1 MASSTRNVRQQYFL
15 VYGVEGSLGPFLS
28 VVLARHLGLGADDI
42 GTVVAV
48 GGLAILVTP
57 LLLGALADTGLRG
70 TRLLGGTLVITATA
84 LLVMMTIVGFW
95 PTLLLYALFSLA
107 YEPAKSLQDG
117 LFFAA
122 RRTENDLARASFNQ
136 VRVWGTIGFLVP
148 GIVLWA
154 SLSMGAGIGVVLA
167 VAAAMALISAMN
179 ALRLPQPTATA
190 SPARLDAVRGLGVSL
205 SAAAAVAR
213 RGRVAVFTTAMLL
226 LQIAMSVYYL
236 FYPLYVNTTV
246 GIDAR
251 WLGLIA
257 NLGVGLEVGY
267 MALYG
272 WIVAKLGWRNFM
284 IGAAMAQGLR
294 LLTLALWPTV
304 AAALATQIVHGF
316 VVIATL
322 VAGRVFFDSAAD
334 DRMRHAMQGM
344 YTLVVI
350 GGGRVIGSFVGGLV
364 AAHDLR
370 LLFGLTAILCLVSAI
385 LLAWTFEKG
394 ASP

>member
-1 MASSTRNVRQQYFL
+1 MRQQYFL

-28 VVLARHLGLGADDI
+28 VVLARHLGLGPDEI

-57 LLLGALADTGLRG
+57 LLLGALADTGLRE
-70 TRLLGGTLVITATA
+70 TRLLGGTLVITALA
-84 LLVMMTIVGFW
+84 LLVMMTIAGFW

-117 LFFAA
+117 FFFTA
-122 RRTENDLARASFNQ
+122 RRTEDGLARASFSQ
-136 VRVWGTIGFLVP
+136 VRMWGTIGFLIP
-148 GIVLWA
+148 GIVLWV
-154 SLSMGAGIGVVLA
+154 SLSSGAGIAVVLA
-167 VAAAMALISAMN
+167 VAVAMALISAVN
-179 ALRLPQPTATA
+179 ALRLPQPTAE
-190 SPARLDAVRGLGVSL
+190 SPARLGTVRELGASL
-205 SAAAAVAR
+205 SAATAVAR
-213 RGRVAVFTTAMLL
+213 RGRVAVFAVAMLL

-236 FYPLYVNTTV
+236 FYPLYVNTVV

-257 NLGVGLEVGY
+257 NIGVGLEVAY

-272 WIVAKLGWRNFM
+272 WLVAKLGWRRFM
-284 IGAAMAQGLR
+284 IGAAMAQGMR

-304 AAALATQIVHGF
+304 VAALATQSVHGF

-322 VAGRVFFDSAAD
+322 VAGRVFFDGAAD
-334 DRMRHAMQGM
+334 DRMRHAMQGL

-350 GGGRVIGSFVGGLV
+350 GGGRVVGSFVGGLV
-364 AAHDLR
+364 AARDLR
-370 LLFGLTAILCLVSAI
+370 LLFGLTAILCLVAAS
-385 LLAWTFEKG
+385 LLAWTFREG
-394 ASP
+394 ATP

>member
-1 MASSTRNVRQQYFL
+1 VASTKGNVRQQYFL

-28 VVLARHLGLGADDI
+28 VVLASHLGLSPDDI

-57 LLLGALADTGLRG
+57 LLLGALADTGLRE
-70 TRLLGGTLVITATA
+70 TRLLGGILVVAAAA
-84 LLVMMTIVGFW
+84 LLLMMAITGFW

-122 RRTENDLARASFNQ
+122 RRTDADLARASFNQ
-136 VRVWGTIGFLVP
+136 IRVWGTIGFLVP

-154 SLSMGAGIGVVLA
+154 SLGRGAGIGVVLV
-167 VAAAMALISAMN
+167 VAAVMAAISAIN
-179 ALRLPQPTATA
+179 TLRLPQPPAAA
-190 SPARLDAVRGLGVSL
+190 SSARLAAIRGLGVSL
-205 SAAAAVAR
+205 SAATAVV
-213 RGRVAVFTTAMLL
+213 RGARVAVFATPMLL
-226 LQIAMSVYYL
+226 VQVAMSVYYL

-257 NLGVGLEVGY
+257 NLGVGLEVVY

-272 WIVAKLGWRNFM
+272 WLLARLGWRRFM
-284 IGAAMAQGLR
+284 VGAAMAQGVR
-294 LLTLALWPTV
+294 LLALALWPTV
-304 AAALATQIVHGF
+304 FAALATQTVHGF

-322 VAGRVFFDSAAD
+322 VAGRVFFDGEAD
-334 DRMRHAMQGM
+334 DRIRHAMQGL
-344 YTLVVI
+344 YTLLVI
-350 GGGRVIGSFVGGLV
+350 GGGRFVGSFLGGLV
-364 AAHDLR
+364 GAYDLQ
-370 LLFGLTAILCLVSAI
+370 LLFRLAAILCLVATG
-385 LLAWTFEKG
+385 LLAWTFRKG
-394 ASP
+394 TAP